1 MSAELL
7 EAYSRR
13 IAESDAT
20 IDYLRRRCEIQERL
34 IAAWRDF
41 AMCRKS
47 SSNTV
52 VMTREAEA
60 EHKMQACRNE
70 LAALEKEHGDG

>member
-1 MSAELL
+1 MNAELL

-34 IAAWRDF
+34 IAAFEKLCEGTTFYGSQLVDYRQ
-41 AMCRKS
+41 AKAGL
-47 SSNTV
+47 
-52 VMTREAEA
+52 AE
-60 EHKMQACRNE
+60 
-70 LAALEKEHGDG
+70 LEKEHGDG